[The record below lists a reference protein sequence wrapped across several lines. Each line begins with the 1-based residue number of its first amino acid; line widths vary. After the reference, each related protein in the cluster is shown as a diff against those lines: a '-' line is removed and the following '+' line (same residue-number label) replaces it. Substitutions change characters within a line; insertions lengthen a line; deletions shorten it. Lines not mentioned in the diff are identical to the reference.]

1 MLYFESC
8 AEAEPTL
15 QHRIAAQH
23 ARHAGQLQ
31 KLMTRRHVSLMARCQ
46 HWPQRRRGR
55 RRGLVVTRGGCR
67 RRARQSNRAGR
78 GGRRRGVMKT
88 WSCFDPWVRADN
100 RTNNNAGASLGASVA
115 PRCSVARCRTV
126 LLTFIA
132 RTAVLRSVIANVHV
146 ECYRQSCSRLCQ
158 ASDSV
163 QVRFLLR
170 HHTHALSHTATRAH
184 FHLLPHTIV
193 RRSHP
198 STVPLRHRPTRHSPH
213 SAKA

>member
-1 MLYFESC
+1 M
-8 AEAEPTL
+8 

-55 RRGLVVTRGGCR
+55 RRGLAVTRGGCR

-146 ECYRQSCSRLCQ
+146 ECYRQTYGRMDTNRSTNRTAGRGIKPPPRSLRPLLYLSYSSVLVPSRL
-158 ASDSV
+158 
-163 QVRFLLR
+163 
-170 HHTHALSHTATRAH
+170 HAAH
-184 FHLLPHTIV
+184 IHI
-193 RRSHP
+193 RRSREE
-198 STVPLRHRPTRHSPH
+198 TG
-213 SAKA
+213 A